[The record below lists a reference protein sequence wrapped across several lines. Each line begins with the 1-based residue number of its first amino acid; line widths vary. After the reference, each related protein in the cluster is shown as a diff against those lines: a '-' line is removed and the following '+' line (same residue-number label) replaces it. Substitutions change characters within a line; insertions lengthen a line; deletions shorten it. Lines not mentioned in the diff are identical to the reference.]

1 MINLIKINKLKDII
15 RIYRPISEKK
25 LKIKIKNSDGLLLV
39 LGKGKALSKTLPAK
53 LQTYISH
60 GKPIIVSADGEAF
73 KFIKSNKLGFVS
85 KSDDYKGII
94 KSIQKVKKL
103 SKNQKKYIYDRSK
116 KIFNSFFELDI
127 WTKKLNLKL
136 EKNLKLYKKNK
147 II

>member
-1 MINLIKINKLKDII
+1 M
-15 RIYRPISEKK
+15 
-25 LKIKIKNSDGLLLV
+25 LV